1 MITEEEKVESS
12 VPFHEELID
21 SLRDPLQAEDY
32 LEETYEEYKI
42 DKNFQIALKSVK
54 NVLEAGNESVVINF
68 LKWLEGVEDSEEEL
82 DNHVKLSDLIKS
94 RIEVIGITS
103 KN

>member
-1 MITEEEKVESS
+1 MESS

-21 SLRDPLQAEDY
+21 SLKDPLQAEDY

-54 NVLEAGNESVVINF
+54 NVLEAGNESVVIDF
-68 LKWLEGVEDSEEEL
+68 LKWLENKEVLEQE
-82 DNHVKLSDLIKS
+82 NFTTHIKLSDVIKLT
-94 RIEVIGITS
+94 IKVVEKTS

>member
-1 MITEEEKVESS
+1 MESS

-21 SLRDPLQAEDY
+21 SLKDPLQAEDY

-54 NVLEAGNESVVINF
+54 NVLEAGNETVVIDF
-68 LKWLEGVEDSEEEL
+68 LKWLENKEVLEQE
-82 DNHVKLSDLIKS
+82 NFTTHVKLSDVIKS
-94 RIEVIGITS
+94 TIKVVEKTA
-103 KN
+103 KT